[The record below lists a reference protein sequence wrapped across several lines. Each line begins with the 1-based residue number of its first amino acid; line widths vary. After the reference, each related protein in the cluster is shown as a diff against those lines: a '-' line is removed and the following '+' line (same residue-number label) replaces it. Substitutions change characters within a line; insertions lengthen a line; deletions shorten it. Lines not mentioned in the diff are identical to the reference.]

1 MPNYCTECGT
11 KVTHSMKYCPDCG
24 KKISKKSQNKSKKKE
39 PIKNK
44 NESSKNK
51 TKSANK
57 KTNSKKKKSSKNN
70 KRKISHKLRLGLV
83 LSVMGVLLVFICF
96 TIVIPNMSSNVVIN
110 NTGLLKI
117 EPNSIEELTNDDIA
131 SKEGYFCRIISD
143 NGIYY
148 IKQSEIKSLNGLN
161 KAFLAKIMLKQL
173 SNGQEIYVIYEVY
186 DLEGNKL

>member
-11 KVTHSMKYCPDCG
+11 KVTPSMKYCPECG

-39 PIKNK
+39 PNKNK

-51 TKSANK
+51 TKSTNK
-57 KTNSKKKKSSKNN
+57 KTNSKKKKSTKNN
-70 KRKISHKLRLGLV
+70 KRKIRHKLRLGLV
-83 LSVMGVLLVFICF
+83 LLVIGVLLVFICF
-96 TIVIPNMSSNVVIN
+96 TIVIPNMSSNEVVN

-117 EPNSIEELTNDDIA
+117 ESNSIEELTNDDIA

-148 IKQSEIKSLNGLN
+148 IKQSEIKSLNGLD
-161 KAFLAKIMLKQL
+161 KPFLAKIMLKQL